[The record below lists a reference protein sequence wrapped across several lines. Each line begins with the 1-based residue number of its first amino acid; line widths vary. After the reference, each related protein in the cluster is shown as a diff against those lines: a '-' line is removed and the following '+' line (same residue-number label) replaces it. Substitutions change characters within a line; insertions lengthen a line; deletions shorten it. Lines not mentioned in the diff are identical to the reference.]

1 MIGFTSAQTS
11 NESEQDKNTEGD
23 PLALGRRKITAFPMH
38 IWNQLYVTHMWKYN
52 PGGMFGG
59 LIKSHHSMVMVSR
72 QGFGGN
78 IIPVFHIDLVHTKNT
93 NRAWVRV
100 FKASQHPI
108 NGYSVSSSYSPN
120 PIVKS
125 GNEILAAYDHAVD
138 MMAKQYDTLTNNCQ
152 KFARLFLTQLG
163 AKHHRKLFHF

>member
-1 MIGFTSAQTS
+1 
-11 NESEQDKNTEGD
+11 
-23 PLALGRRKITAFPMH
+23 MH
-38 IWNQLYVTHMWKYN
+38 MWNQLYVTHMWKYN

-125 GNEILAAYDHAVD
+125 GNEILAAYDTFSALDNV
-138 MMAKQYDTLTNNCQ
+138 KYNWQ
-152 KFARLFLTQLG
+152 KIDDIWSGEGYYWDSTEKEYIILP
-163 AKHHRKLFHF
+163 